1 MMGTGGSRP
10 SAGMRWKVSVA
21 VAMCAHGADAA
32 TTLDNEDLIAEVEP
46 AVVRILADT
55 GDGIGTGTGFV
66 LNARGDIATNYH
78 VIAGA
83 RSLAVRHGAREAR
96 AELVRA
102 WTWEGLDLAVIRT
115 DMRGLGSLALGLA
128 DPPALTEVVA
138 FGHPGAADRPAGGL
152 SPEPSKTPGTTNK
165 RVYVGAWDADRLRI
179 VEHSADVNPGNSGGP
194 LVDRCGRVVGVNTQ
208 AELVALPSGQR
219 VTSANGIYWASF
231 IGELAER
238 LDAQGIP
245 YEAVR
250 DSCDAAPAG
259 GASTEDVD
267 DLHREIEAL
276 ESRLESADANER
288 TEAEAELEVLKTQ
301 LAAALA
307 RQADE
312 MRDEFA
318 GRWVVTMLVVVGVV
332 VVLGVI
338 GMMAFASLRKSLLQ
352 AVVRVRGAAS
362 RLVPS
367 GGSGSGAEPRE
378 AVSASSRDRRISIGR
393 DRDADVVLGSGK
405 VSRLHAVLEVSAD
418 GYRLTDQA
426 STNGTRVFR
435 DGRWHPVR
443 QEYVT
448 PDEPLEFGD
457 ERTTAKAIER
467 LARPPGP
474 EQAPGRA
481 AAKDRDRR
489 PEGNVRRVRGDI
501 VKE

>member
-1 MMGTGGSRP
+1 MPTDCGSWSTP
-10 SAGMRWKVSVA
+10 PTSIP
-21 VAMCAHGADAA
+21 A
-32 TTLDNEDLIAEVEP
+32 TV
-46 AVVRILADT
+46 
-55 GDGIGTGTGFV
+55 
-66 LNARGDIATNYH
+66 
-78 VIAGA
+78 
-83 RSLAVRHGAREAR
+83 
-96 AELVRA
+96 
-102 WTWEGLDLAVIRT
+102 
-115 DMRGLGSLALGLA
+115 
-128 DPPALTEVVA
+128 
-138 FGHPGAADRPAGGL
+138 
-152 SPEPSKTPGTTNK
+152 
-165 RVYVGAWDADRLRI
+165 
-179 VEHSADVNPGNSGGP
+179 GGP
-194 LVDRCGRVVGVNTQ
+194 LVDRCGRVIGVNTQ

-362 RLVPS
+362 QLVPS
-367 GGSGSGAEPRE
+367 GGSGSGDEPRE
-378 AVSASSRDRRISIGR
+378 AVSAASRDRRISIGR

-457 ERTTAKAIER
+457 ERTTARVIER
-467 LARPPGP
+467 TGPTSRAGAGCRTGGGQGPGSPARRERKTGP
-474 EQAPGRA
+474 RGHR
-481 AAKDRDRR
+481 
-489 PEGNVRRVRGDI
+489 EGVAGSRT
-501 VKE
+501 